1 MGKLAGKV
9 AIVTGAS
16 KGIGAGIAKGLAAEG
31 ASVVVNYSSS
41 KEGAERVVAEITKK
55 GGKAVVVQG
64 DMSKAVDV
72 ERLFADLAHAPADDL
87 ADLQGVDAGAVDG
100 RMLDRAEQVGGMHGG
115 ESTVAATERGS
126 DRFHHHDVVVGELGH
141 VNGKHRPLR
150 QVERE
155 HCPTAQSLERTRARR
170 CRSEVRLR
178 DIASSRCGAAAA
190 PARLN

>member
-1 MGKLAGKV
+1 MIIEISKYHQNWEGVMGKLAGKV

-72 ERLFADLAHAPADDL
+72 ERLFAETKKAF
-87 ADLQGVDAGAVDG
+87 GS
-100 RMLDRAEQVGGMHGG
+100 LDV
-115 ESTVAATERGS
+115 
-126 DRFHHHDVVVGELGH
+126 L
-141 VNGKHRPLR
+141 VN
-150 QVERE
+150 
-155 HCPTAQSLERTRARR
+155 
-170 CRSEVRLR
+170 
-178 DIASSRCGAAAA
+178 
-190 PARLN
+190 